1 MNKKTVGRGLI
12 VLGCLF
18 VVFAF
23 VLKQQ
28 RIDLDSPAD
37 KLAKQLGG
45 TVYEAEAQIASFG
58 KSPAEAREITR
69 EIISKGIAEE
79 VQKKQ
84 RRLKAEEA
92 KEQGFYILLSVAGV
106 TVLSGIII
114 LINAKSGKITA

>member
-92 KEQGFYILLSVAGV
+92 KEQGAYILLGVAV
-106 TVLSGIII
+106 VALLSGVVIISI
-114 LINAKSGKITA
+114 GKPGTNTI